1 MNLFAMLLLTAAAAY
16 GLSRWLR
23 LPSLPVLIGAGMALN
38 LAGLLPDDFRMGS
51 ASEEEDAGAAMRI
64 LEFGLV
70 FLVFASG
77 VELNPRRFARRVGAV
92 AWVGAVQFGASAVI
106 GYFTSR
112 WVGFGYTESA
122 YIGFGLAASSTLV
135 VLRQLRMRQAMFEP
149 FGRVVTGVLL
159 LQDALLIAVI
169 VVLSR
174 LDERLA
180 GIGLGLGLA
189 AMLGAG
195 AWLGQRRVVP
205 WLVHRMKPD
214 EESLLLWLVAVLFG
228 FVGIAFWLGL
238 PPIVGAF
245 AGGFVFSAFPLNG
258 LVRGQLSSLSEFFQA
273 LFFVALGALVGV
285 PEWAQWWTALQFSAI
300 VVLVTP
306 PLVAAMAEWRGLNTR
321 ASIES
326 GLLLAQTSEF
336 SLLLGVSG
344 LALGHLSPQGFE
356 VLAMTTLI
364 TMTLTPFIGQEPVA
378 SLLLKL
384 HPFRRRQ
391 PFEKPPEGHVLV
403 LGFGSAGM
411 WTLKPLRAQ
420 GENVLVVDDDAVVC
434 RELARLG
441 VPVMRGDGAEEE
453 VLERAGASKAKL
465 VIASMRR
472 VGDAVKVLEHVRGVP
487 VLARVFEDHEAE
499 KIRAAGG
506 IPVLTSDAAAETFLA
521 WVGANDRLGKNSGVP
536 TTSAEEREE
545 MPGTIS

>member
-1 MNLFAMLLLTAAAAY
+1 MNLFALLLLAAAAAY
-16 GLSRWLR
+16 GISRWLK
-23 LPSLPVLIGAGMALN
+23 LPSLPVLIGAGMLLN
-38 LAGLLPDDFRMGS
+38 VAGLLPDDFRMG
-51 ASEEEDAGAAMRI
+51 APGDEGAGAAMRI
-64 LEFGLV
+64 LELGLV

-77 VELNPRRFARRVGAV
+77 VELNPRRFARRGKVV
-92 AWVGAVQFGASAVI
+92 VWVGAVQFGVSALI
-106 GYFTSR
+106 GYFTAR
-112 WVGFGYTESA
+112 WVGFDETESV

-159 LQDALLIAVI
+159 LQDALLVAVI
-169 VVLSR
+169 VVLARMDS
-174 LDERLA
+174 
-180 GIGLGLGLA
+180 GPWGIVIGLVTAGL
-189 AMLGAG
+189 LGAG
-195 AWLGQRRVVP
+195 AWIGQRRVVP
-205 WLVHRMKPD
+205 WLERRMKPD
-214 EESLLLWLVAVLFG
+214 EESLLLWLVAVLFS
-228 FVGIAFWLGL
+228 FVGVAYWLGL
-238 PPIVGAF
+238 PPIAGAF

-258 LVRGQLSSLSEFFQA
+258 LVRGQLSTLAEFFQA

-285 PEWAQWWTALQFSAI
+285 PDLAQWWTALQFSAI
-300 VVLVTP
+300 VLVVTP
-306 PLVAAMAEWRGLNTR
+306 PLVAMMAEKCGLNTR

-344 LALGHLSPQGFE
+344 LALRHLSVEGFE

-378 SLLLKL
+378 SLMLKL

-391 PFEKPPEGHVLV
+391 ALGKPPEGHVLV

-411 WTLKPLRAQ
+411 WTVKPLRAQ
-420 GENVLVVDDDAVVC
+420 GHEVLVVDDDPVVC

-441 VPVMRGDGAEEE
+441 VPVMRGDASEEG

-487 VLARVFEDHEAE
+487 VLARVFEDDEAE
-499 KIRAAGG
+499 MVRAAGG
-506 IPVLTSDAAAETFLA
+506 IPVLNSEAAAETFLS
-521 WVGANDRLGKNSGVP
+521 WVSG
-536 TTSAEEREE
+536 REE
-545 MPGTIS
+545 GGGEKLKAES